1 MNTPR
6 VLTLF
11 QSRRREYHY
20 PLPVIVTSATPI
32 LPQTMAVLRAMATKG
47 LL

>member
-11 QSRRREYHY
+11 QSRRSGKY

-32 LPQTMAVLRAMATKG
+32 LPQTMAVLRALATKG
-47 LL
+47 KL